1 VFAQAADRLLAPA
14 DQDPA
19 AGFGGNA

>member
-14 DQDPA
+14 GADPA
-19 AGFGGNA
+19 PGFGGNA